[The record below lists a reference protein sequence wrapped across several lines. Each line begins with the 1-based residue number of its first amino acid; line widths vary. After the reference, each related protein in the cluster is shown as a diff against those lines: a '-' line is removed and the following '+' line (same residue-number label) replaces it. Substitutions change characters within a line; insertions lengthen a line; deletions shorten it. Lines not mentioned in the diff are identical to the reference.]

1 MSFANASRLDS
12 GIWRA
17 PPSAS
22 GTISRQDAD
31 TVRTPMPYC
40 QGQTFGGRCYTPHL
54 FDVCPVVDAQQAVAD
69 HQAALLRVEVHDQPH
84 VVGVALNHLGFL
96 PPQVAGFALRHT
108 VRRGCS

>member
-1 MSFANASRLDS
+1 
-12 GIWRA
+12 
-17 PPSAS
+17 
-22 GTISRQDAD
+22 
-31 TVRTPMPYC
+31 MPYC

-96 PPQVAGFALRHT
+96 PPQVAGFALRYT